1 MSWNLHGTHARAG
14 DLAEL
19 VGLRRSHF
27 IIRLEVGGKLET
39 HRGIVYHDD
48 LIGKPWGTQVFS
60 HLGNPFF
67 LLQPSL
73 GDLLLDTPRTTQI
86 MYPKD
91 IGFVLVNMG
100 IGPGQH
106 VVEAGTGSGSL
117 TRALAFAVGPEG
129 RVTSYDSRPE
139 IQRLALSNIQR
150 LGLSD
155 RVEFKLKDIGEGF
168 DEKCVDALFL
178 DVQNPYDYM
187 EQVRACLK
195 PGGFFGSILPTVN
208 QVIRLLAALKQ
219 NSFAFIEVCEVLL
232 RYYRTDVN
240 HVRPTD
246 RMVAHTGFLVFAR
259 PVIFSDEDTRRE
271 ILGDLSSGTLQQ
283 LEDGFS

>member
-1 MSWNLHGTHARAG
+1 MSWNLHSTHARAG

-27 IIRLEVGGKLET
+27 IIRLEEGGKLET

-48 LIGKPWGTQVFS
+48 LIGKPWGTQVLS

-73 GDLLLDTPRTTQI
+73 SDLLLDTPRSTQI

-91 IGFVLVNMG
+91 IGFILVNMG

-106 VVEAGTGSGSL
+106 IVEAGTGSGSL
-117 TRALAFAVGPEG
+117 TRALAFAVGPSG
-129 RVTSYDSRPE
+129 KVTSYDWRPE
-139 IQRLALSNIQR
+139 IQRRAISNIKE

-168 DEKCVDALFL
+168 DETNADALFL
-178 DVQNPYDYM
+178 DVQNPYDYI

-208 QVIRLLAALKQ
+208 QVIRLIAALKQ
-219 NSFAFIEVCEVLL
+219 NSFAFTEVCEVLL

-259 PVIFSDEDTRRE
+259 PVIFSDEDARRE
-271 ILGDLSSGTLQQ
+271 TLADLSDSALLQ
-283 LEDGFS
+283 LEE